1 MVQIFIFCLWMVA
14 VLMQTWPSLLKKHCN
29 TSYLMPIIIYVLIFV
44 YMCISCAIFVSWK
57 LNFKSLNQMK
67 LLIWHRQIYFCWQRR
82 TSQSQ
87 TWIITGWIQTFQGKP
102 RTVFEF
108 IFMGRKTSFLELGP
122 CGQKL
127 HEHRRIVFTDL
138 YLTSMCICFGSHK
151 KKRPKIFFHT
161 IENSTQ
167 FGAGCVAMR

>member
-1 MVQIFIFCLWMVA
+1 M
-14 VLMQTWPSLLKKHCN
+14 
-29 TSYLMPIIIYVLIFV
+29 LIFV

-122 CGQKL
+122 CGQKQ

-138 YLTSMCICFGSHK
+138 YLTSLWDASIHPQHSIVK
-151 KKRPKIFFHT
+151 KQFTFYDLPDMVTGIKRNYNNHI
-161 IENSTQ
+161 
-167 FGAGCVAMR
+167 